1 MAKKAPRKI
10 QARSRK
16 SSAKARSKP
25 AAKAARR
32 PAASKAAVRP
42 PATPKWKPAGTH
54 DVIASLTFR
63 DAAGAIVF
71 YKQAFGAQ
79 ERSRMMS
86 PDGRSVW
93 HAELKIGDSTIFLND
108 EMQGGP
114 ALVVA
119 PGPNHKATVTMAL
132 YVPDCDAVFNRAVQ
146 SGARP
151 AMPLTDMFWGDRM
164 GTVTDPFGQVWMIST
179 RVRQLTPEQMRKG
192 GEEFAAQM
200 AKQGGM
206 KGAGTPEPQAGAW
219 KPPTPTGAG

>member
-63 DAAGAIVF
+63 DAAGAIAF

-119 PGPNHKATVTMAL
+119 PGPNHKATVTLAL

-151 AMPLTDMFWGDRM
+151 ACASSPR
-164 GTVTDPFGQVWMIST
+164 S
-179 RVRQLTPEQMRKG
+179 RC
-192 GEEFAAQM
+192 
-200 AKQGGM
+200 AK
-206 KGAGTPEPQAGAW
+206 AGRNSPRRWRSRAG
-219 KPPTPTGAG
+219 